1 MKKIA
6 ALGPALAVFAA
17 GAVWGYFAGRGGVH
31 LTENV
36 KIVPDFE
43 DWPFP
48 SRAAKSEATKKG

>member
-36 KIVPDFE
+36 KIVPDF
-43 DWPFP
+43 
-48 SRAAKSEATKKG
+48 TKKG